1 MKYLPDNFTT
11 QHFHFVSYSLLTV
24 QESYAVW
31 EARNNPD
38 VRRWMINTSP
48 ISWSDHQQFM
58 KDLSSRS
65 DRAYYAVFSDLEGV
79 LKIIGTQNLN
89 PLNKNIEGE
98 SGLFIFPEYQGK
110 GLGRLMK
117 REFIDYLFKNNI
129 LQQITEKV
137 KKDNLR
143 NSQLNKS
150 LGFQLTGED
159 ESFYYFTLN
168 RTEFR

>member
-1 MKYLPDNFTT
+1 
-11 QHFHFVSYSLLTV
+11 
-24 QESYAVW
+24 
-31 EARNNPD
+31 
-38 VRRWMINTSP
+38 
-48 ISWSDHQQFM
+48 M